1 MSGYSVTRLVRG
13 KPSGE
18 GQIAWNPLQPLA
30 PESVAGFEAVIH
42 LAGESV
48 VGRWTEAKKRRI
60 LESRELG
67 TRHLAESLAKTS
79 KRPRVLI
86 SASASG
92 YYGNRNDEIL
102 RETSSSGNEIGRASC
117 RERV

>member
-30 PESVAGFEAVIH
+30 PESVSGFEAVIH

-48 VGRWTEAKKRRI
+48 VGRWTEGKKRRI
-60 LESRELG
+60 LESRGLG
-67 TRHLAESLAKTS
+67 TRRFRSEEHTS
-79 KRPRVLI
+79 ELQSPYDIVCRLLLEKKKKH
-86 SASASG
+86 SG
-92 YYGNRNDEIL
+92 
-102 RETSSSGNEIGRASC
+102 
-117 RERV
+117 